1 LPIYPYL
8 KDSEVDYICNR
19 IKKFYGIW

>member
-8 KDSEVDYICNR
+8 KLEEVDYICER
-19 IKKFYGIW
+19 INKFNVW